1 MIIFLYGAETYL
13 LNIKLKEILERYKS
27 IHKSGLNLRFLEG
40 NNFTFQ
46 DFKDEFQQISMF
58 KEKKLMVL
66 KDIFSNSDF
75 KEGFAKNF
83 KDFINKEDVIVIT
96 ETTKILST
104 DKLFKKLK
112 KLATFQEFKPLKGKA
127 LEAWINKE
135 FLRYGF
141 KINFPAL
148 RLIIESVGS
157 DLWHLS
163 NEIQKIINYK
173 KSEKEAI
180 VAVADIELLVNPKAN
195 ADVFKTIE
203 SIAQKNKKQ
212 ALRLIKKHIEK
223 GDSPLY
229 LLSMIAFQFKNL
241 LIIREAI
248 DQNKEYYS
256 IAKWSGLHPFVVK
269 KTYPLAKQFSFSEL
283 KKIYHKIFEIDLD
296 IKTGKLGQEE
306 ALELLIIKI

>member
-1 MIIFLYGAETYL
+1 MVIFLYGPETYL
-13 LNIKLKEILERYKS
+13 LNIKLREIIDRYKL
-27 IHKSGLNLRFLEG
+27 IHKSGLNLRFFEG
-40 NNFTFQ
+40 NNFSFQ
-46 DFKDEFQQISMF
+46 DFKDEFQQTSMF
-58 KEKKLMVL
+58 KEKKLMIL
-66 KDIFSNSDF
+66 KDVFSNSDF
-75 KEGFAKNF
+75 KDEFAKNI
-83 KDFINKEDVIVIT
+83 KKFIEKEDVIVIT
-96 ETTKILST
+96 EREKILST

-112 KLATFQEFKPLKGKA
+112 KLSTFQEFKCLEGKV
-127 LEAWINKE
+127 LEAWVNKE
-135 FLRYGF
+135 FLKYGF
-141 KINFPAL
+141 KIDVAAK
-148 RLIIESVGS
+148 RLIIESIGS
-157 DLWHLS
+157 DLWCFS
-163 NEIQKIINYK
+163 NEIRKLINYK
-173 KSEKEAI
+173 KSEKEAVI
-180 VAVADIELLVNPKAN
+180 TVSDVELLVQSKAN
-195 ADVFKTIE
+195 ADIFKTIE
-203 SIAQKNKKQ
+203 SIAQKNKKR

-269 KTYPLAKQFSFSEL
+269 KTYPLAQQFSFSEL

>member
-1 MIIFLYGAETYL
+1 MIIFLYGPETYL
-13 LNIKLKEILERYKS
+13 LNIKLKEIIDRYKS

-46 DFKDEFQQISMF
+46 DFKDEFQQTSMF
-58 KEKKLMVL
+58 KEKKLL
-66 KDIFSNSDF
+66 ILRDIFSNTDF
-75 KEGFAKNF
+75 KDGFTKNVKNF
-83 KDFINKEDVIVIT
+83 VEKEDVIVIT
-96 ETTKILST
+96 EREKILST

-112 KLATFQEFKPLKGKA
+112 KLTTFQEFKHLEGRA
-127 LEAWINKE
+127 LEVWVNKE
-135 FLRYGF
+135 FLKYGF
-141 KINFPAL
+141 KIQFLAL
-148 RLIIESVGS
+148 RLMIESIGS
-157 DLWHLS
+157 DLWRFS
-163 NEIQKIINYK
+163 NEIQKLINYK
-173 KSEKEAI
+173 GSEKEKIIIEDDIKLLIKSKAT
-180 VAVADIELLVNPKAN
+180 ADI
-195 ADVFKTIE
+195 FKTIE
-203 SIAQKNKKQ
+203 CIARKDKKQ
-212 ALRLIKKHIEK
+212 ALKFLKDHIAN

-248 DQNKEYYS
+248 DQNKEYHS

-296 IKTGKLGQEE
+296 IKIGKLGQEE